1 MVDFRIHLV
10 TVNFCLYCNSER
22 IIKIGQYL
30 PKLCSDEKGPV
41 FFSDSQC
48 VPSYYSVLSIKPNG
62 LSTEQ
67 HMAFLPMFG
76 RLASDE
82 VMVQLL
88 KQKCL
93 PSLFCCML

>member
-41 FFSDSQC
+41 FFLTHSAFPHITVFYRSSQT
-48 VPSYYSVLSIKPNG
+48 V
-62 LSTEQ
+62 
-67 HMAFLPMFG
+67 FLPSSIWHFCQC
-76 RLASDE
+76 LVDW
-82 VMVQLL
+82 LL
-88 KQKCL
+88 TKSWSSCWSKSAYL
-93 PSLFCCML
+93 